1 MLTAIVRSSLLHRGV
16 VVALACLLLGYGVYS
31 LKQVKYDVFPEFSP
45 PQVVIPTESPGL
57 SPEQVELLVTQPVE
71 NAVNG
76 VSGVQSVRSTSTQG
90 LSVVTVVFDDNTNI
104 YLDRQVVTERVAPL
118 TGLLPAGITP
128 TIAPLTTATSVVMVI
143 GLTSPTKSL
152 MQLRTVAD
160 WTVKLRLLAVPGVSK
175 IAVQGGDEKQY
186 QIQINPQQLIQHQVG
201 LNEVVAATSQ
211 ATGIRGAGFVTTPNQ
226 QIILQSE
233 GQAITSAEL
242 AKTVVLQRDAANL
255 TLGDVAHV
263 TEAPAPRLGA
273 AAVMGQPAVMLMIS
287 AQYGANTLEVTRDI
301 DFALA
306 QLRPALEK
314 EDIHLDSRIFRPA
327 RFIDTALH
335 NLRTSLIIGGILVVI
350 VLFLFLFNFRTAA
363 ISCTAIPLS
372 LLAATIIIDRLGY
385 TLNTMTLGGIAIAI
399 GEVVDDA
406 VIDVENIYR
415 RLRENRALAQPRP
428 IFSVV
433 LDASMEVRSAVVYAT
448 FAVIL
453 VFFPVLTMS
462 RVAGKMF
469 SPLGVTYIWAILAS
483 LIVALTV
490 TPALA
495 MILLPRGELRTE
507 EPPLVHWLKRRYEG
521 LLTQVEK
528 YPKAVVGAVAILVFA
543 AILAIPFLGG
553 EFLPSLREGHFIVHM
568 TAMPGTSLEQSMR
581 LGGRVTAALAEIPY
595 VREVAQRAGRAE
607 ASDDFSGTHS
617 SEIEV
622 DLKNLNG
629 SQTDKALA
637 DIRQTLTKFPGPVY
651 SVNTFLTERMDEILS
666 GYTGAVVVNI
676 FGSDLDQ
683 FDQQARRVAGVLAKI
698 PGERDVTIQS
708 PPGMPQVTV
717 HLRPAEVA
725 RWGFDPVQVLD
736 VIRTAFDEDVVG
748 QVYEGNQVFP
758 LAVILNP
765 VDRESVS
772 SIAAL
777 PIRSPQGNYVP
788 LRQIADAYESSGR
801 YAISHI
807 GARRVQSVT
816 CNVAG
821 GNVAGFVNIA
831 QQRIARMALPAGV
844 YVEFAG
850 TAQEQARS
858 ERDLLVHA
866 VIAGIAIVILLS
878 IVMQNYRNL
887 LLVLANLPFALVG
900 GVLIALATGG
910 TLSLGSLVGF
920 VTLFGI
926 TLRNS
931 IMLISHYEHLV
942 QVEGEQWNWHTA
954 LRGASERLAPIA
966 MTALVTGLGLLP
978 LAIGSGAPGREIEG
992 PMAIIILGGLVTS
1005 TALNLLV
1012 LPTLALRYGK
1022 FEQIPFGLEGAR

>member
-1 MLTAIVRSSLLHRGV
+1 MLTAIVRSSLRHRGV
-16 VVALACLLLGYGVYS
+16 VVALACLLLGYGAYS
-31 LKQVKYDVFPEFSP
+31 LKQAKYDVFPEFSP

-57 SPEQVELLVTQPVE
+57 SPEQVELLVTQPIE

-76 VSGVQSVRSTSTQG
+76 VSGVQSVRSTSIQG
-90 LSVVTVVFDDNTNI
+90 LSVITVVFNDNTNI
-104 YLDRQVVTERVAPL
+104 YLDRQVVTERLAGL
-118 TGLLPAGITP
+118 TGSLPAGIIP
-128 TIAPLTTATSVVMVI
+128 TMAPLTTATSTVMVI

-152 MQLRTVAD
+152 MQLRMVAD
-160 WTVKLRLLAVPGVSK
+160 WTVKLRLLGVPGVAK

-186 QIQINPQQLIQHQVG
+186 QIQIDPQQLIQHQVG
-201 LNEVVAATSQ
+201 VNEVVVSASR

-226 QIILQSE
+226 RLILQSE

-242 AKTVVLQRDAANL
+242 AKTVILQRDAANL

-263 TEAPAPRLGA
+263 TEGPAPRLGA
-273 AAVMGQPAVMLMIS
+273 ASVMGQPAVMLMIS
-287 AQYGANTLEVTRDI
+287 AQYGANTLEVTRSLDS
-301 DFALA
+301 ALA

-314 EDIHLDSRIFRPA
+314 DDIHLDSGIFRPA

-335 NLRTSLIIGGILVVI
+335 GLRTSVVIGGILVVM

-372 LLAATIIIDRLGY
+372 LLAATIIIERLGY
-385 TLNTMTLGGIAIAI
+385 SLNTMTLGGLAIAI

-415 RLRENRALAQPRP
+415 RLRENRALPRP
-428 IFSVV
+428 QPIFRVV
-433 LDASMEVRSAVVYAT
+433 LNASIEVRSAVVYAT

-462 RVAGKMF
+462 GLAGKIF
-469 SPLGVTYIWAILAS
+469 SPLAVTYIWAILAS
-483 LIVALTV
+483 LVVALTV

-507 EPPLVHWLKRRYEG
+507 DPPLVRWLKRRYER
-521 LLTQVEK
+521 LLTHVEK
-528 YPKAVVGAVAILVFA
+528 YPKAIIGAVALLVFA

-581 LGGRVTAALAEIPY
+581 MGDSLTTALKQIPY
-595 VREVAQRAGRAE
+595 VREVGQRAGRAE

-622 DLKNLNG
+622 DLNNLSG
-629 SQTDKALA
+629 PETDKALA
-637 DIRQTLTKFPGPVY
+637 EIRYTLAKFPGAAFA
-651 SVNTFLTERMDEILS
+651 VNTFLSERIDEILS
-666 GYTGAVVVNI
+666 GYTGTVVVNI
-676 FGSDLDQ
+676 FGPDLTQLDQ
-683 FDQQARRVAGVLAKI
+683 QGRRVAGVLAKI
-698 PGERDVTIQS
+698 SGTRDLTIQS

-717 HLRPAEVA
+717 HLRPADVA
-725 RWGFDPVQVLD
+725 RWGLDSVQVLD
-736 VIRTAFDEDVVG
+736 VIRTAFGGNEVG
-748 QVYEGNQVFP
+748 EVYQGNQVFP
-758 LAVILNP
+758 LTVILNP
-765 VDRESVS
+765 LDRESMT
-772 SIAAL
+772 SIASL

-788 LRQIADAYESSGR
+788 LRQVADVYVSSGR

-816 CNVAG
+816 CDVVG

-831 QQRIARMALPAGV
+831 RQRISRLVLPSGV
-844 YVEFAG
+844 YVEFSGA
-850 TAQEQARS
+850 AQEQARS
-858 ERDLLVHA
+858 QRDLLVHA
-866 VIAGIAIVILLS
+866 MIAGIGIVILLS

-887 LLVLANLPFALVG
+887 LLVLVNLPFALVG
-900 GVLIALATGG
+900 GVFIALVTGG
-910 TLSLGSLVGF
+910 NLSLGSLVGF

-1022 FEQIPFGLEGAR
+1022 FEQLVGGREGTP